1 MLEYNCCG
9 GGGKYDGNNGRA
21 GIDWLYPYHDQRRSI
36 KEGEKSMLGAV
47 HILCQHIFGDF
58 S

>member
-21 GIDWLYPYHDQRRSI
+21 GIDWLYPYHDHYVQVKRV
-36 KEGEKSMLGAV
+36 KNLCCVAV
-47 HILCQHIFGDF
+47 ATNAK
-58 S
+58 